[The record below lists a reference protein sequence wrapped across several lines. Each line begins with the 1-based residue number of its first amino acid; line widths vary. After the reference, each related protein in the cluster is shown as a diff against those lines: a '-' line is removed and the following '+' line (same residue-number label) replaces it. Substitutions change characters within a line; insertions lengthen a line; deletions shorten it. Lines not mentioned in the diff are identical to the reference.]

1 MMKKILACGL
11 LAASMGAAL
20 AATGSGIVAPVFV
33 RDSAG
38 AVARTFKDK
47 AADTLSARDFGVK
60 CNGVADDYK
69 GLQAAIDAA
78 KDRHLSLPAG
88 ECRISKTLTISH
100 ATQIDGGNE
109 GKTTIKKTADV
120 VAIEILAPYVR
131 LTNLWIKGR
140 RLEATDTTDG
150 IVIGRTDG
158 NNGYGPGYI
167 DAQRFA
173 LRNVIVENVG
183 RDSVSWQEGAFGILD
198 NVASLA
204 SGRHGYYV
212 SDKSFDA
219 SHGSWY
225 TTSAGAE
232 GDGYNIN
239 WGVHTFITA
248 KSFADKG
255 RGLYLNKTRG
265 SAGNIFVELSG
276 GAAIELSTETLANNI
291 NIQFW
296 TTGKDP
302 IDNGIGNNLSGME
315 LGGNNGAWV
324 QWVARSKRLM
334 VGSLLIEPQNKA
346 DYRIGDPV
354 EMRRLQAAGGG
365 VSLQAMAIG
374 HSTFDAGG
382 FPVINLGAG
391 NQYID
396 TWYIAPGN
404 RINLNGASHE
414 YAPFDG
420 QTITVFRL
428 GSGAAISIEGYID
441 GSYSTRS
448 LTLVNDSVTFIWKNA
463 IGWLVKK

>member
-1 MMKKILACGL
+1 MMKKIIACGL
-11 LAASMGAAL
+11 MAASMGAAL
-20 AATGSGIVAPVFV
+20 AATSSGIVAPVFV

-47 AADTLSARDFGVK
+47 AADVLSARDFGVK
-60 CNGVADDYK
+60 CNGIADDYK
-69 GLQAAIDAA
+69 ALQAAIDAA
-78 KDRHLSLPAG
+78 KDRHLDLPAG
-88 ECRISKTLTISH
+88 ECRISKTLVISYP
-100 ATQIDGGNE
+100 TQIDGGNE

-120 VAIEILAPYVR
+120 LAIDILAPYVR
-131 LTNLWIKGR
+131 LTNIWIKGL
-140 RLEATDTTDG
+140 RLESTDTTDG
-150 IVIGRTDG
+150 IMIGRTDG
-158 NNGYGPGYI
+158 ANGFGPGYI
-167 DAQRFA
+167 DAQRFV
-173 LRNVIVENVG
+173 LRNVIIENVG
-183 RDSVSWQEGAFGILD
+183 RDSVSWQEGAFGVLD
-198 NVASLA
+198 NVASLG

-248 KSFADKG
+248 KSFADKH
-255 RGLYLNKTRG
+255 RGVYLNKTRG

-276 GAAIELSTETLANNI
+276 GPAIEFSPETLANNI

-296 TTGKDP
+296 TAGKDP
-302 IDNGIGNNLSGME
+302 VDHGIGNNLTGME

-324 QWVARSKRLM
+324 QWFARAKRLL
-334 VGSLLIEPQNKA
+334 VGGLLIDPQNA
-346 DYRIGDPV
+346 IDYRIGDPL

-365 VSLQAMAIG
+365 ISLQAMAIG
-374 HSTFDAGG
+374 HSTFDARNY
-382 FPVINLGAG
+382 PVSNLSAG

-396 TWYIAPGN
+396 TWYLAPGN

-414 YAPFDG
+414 YVPFDG
-420 QTITVFRL
+420 QTITVFHL
-428 GSGAAISIEGYID
+428 GTGAATSIEGFID
-441 GSYSTRS
+441 GSYSTRT
-448 LTLVNDSVTFIWKNA
+448 LTETNDSITFIWKNA